1 MTLDEYNEAVKQIF
15 AEQQNIAQ
23 LTAQLAMSGQASP
36 ANPQFVQ
43 IMTKQWGL
51 VQQMA
56 KLNTDLCSIMARRSE
71 IPLRDAANSGAL
83 IVVFRRDV
91 FACGLAHRDLCERS
105 PTCCATVVPG
115 YSCRISLTGAIASPL
130 GQAV

>member
-1 MTLDEYNEAVKQIF
+1 MTLDEYNEAVKQILT
-15 AEQQNIAQ
+15 EQQNIAQ

-56 KLNTDLCSIMARRSE
+56 KLNTDLMLGIM
-71 IPLRDAANSGAL
+71 
-83 IVVFRRDV
+83 
-91 FACGLAHRDLCERS
+91 
-105 PTCCATVVPG
+105 VPK
-115 YSCRISLTGAIASPL
+115 S
-130 GQAV
+130 